1 MLGALCISIDV
12 ELAWGIWDKPS
23 ADYHE
28 RCARYETMIVRRLVA
43 LFEVYEVS
51 ATWAIVGRLLERDGS
66 AASSTVH
73 GDRIWYAPE
82 VIEQIQRARVP
93 QDIGSHSYGH
103 VYFGETPRDAL
114 RRDLA
119 AARRVHDAH
128 GLPFT
133 SFVFPRNQVAH
144 LDLLREAGVGVFRST
159 DRGWHMAVRDRL
171 GAGAGRVANL
181 ADKLLPIPPS
191 AVQPI
196 DHLPGEDAGG
206 LPGEGVGG
214 LPGEGVGGLP
224 GEGVGGSPG
233 EEAGGSPGEEAGGSP
248 GEDVGGSPK
257 HRAAAPSHAVLVE
270 LPSSMLLMARNG
282 LRRAI
287 HPASI
292 IGKARL
298 GLGVARRTGGIFHL
312 WFHPSNFYYEPE
324 RQLAT
329 LEGIVA
335 AAAALRDRGQLEIR
349 AMSSYGKA

>member
-1 MLGALCISIDV
+1 MAGALCLSIDV
-12 ELAWGIWDKPS
+12 ELAWGIWDKPQ
-23 ADYHE
+23 AAYHD
-28 RCARYETMIVRRLVA
+28 RCARHETAIVRGLVE
-43 LFEVYEVS
+43 LFETYQVS
-51 ATWAIVGRLLERDGS
+51 ATWAIVGRLLERDDR

-73 GDRIWYAPE
+73 GDRIWYAPD
-82 VIEQIQRARVP
+82 VIEAIRRARVP

-103 VYFGETPRDAL
+103 LYFGETPRDAL

-191 AVQPI
+191 AVHPVDHPAVHPVDHAAVHPVDHPAVHPVDHPAGSSLDHRHADPI
-196 DHLPGEDAGG
+196 GRAGDGEAAGNQR
-206 LPGEGVGG
+206 VA
-214 LPGEGVGGLP
+214 
-224 GEGVGGSPG
+224 S
-233 EEAGGSPGEEAGGSP
+233 S
-248 GEDVGGSPK
+248 
-257 HRAAAPSHAVLVE
+257 VLVE

-292 IGKARL
+292 IAKARL
-298 GLGVARRTGGIFHL
+298 GLAAARRTGGIFHL
-312 WFHPSNFYYEPE
+312 WFHPSNFYYAPE

-329 LEGIVA
+329 LAAIVA
-335 AAAALRDRGQLEIR
+335 AAAAMRDRGQLEIR
-349 AMSSYGKA
+349 TMSSYRKA

>member
-1 MLGALCISIDV
+1 MAGALCLSIDV
-12 ELAWGIWDKPS
+12 ELAWGIWDKPQ
-23 ADYHE
+23 AAYHD
-28 RCARYETMIVRRLVA
+28 RCARHETAIVRGLVE
-43 LFEVYEVS
+43 LFETYQVS
-51 ATWAIVGRLLERDGS
+51 ATWAIVGRLLERDDR

-73 GDRIWYAPE
+73 GDRIWYAPD
-82 VIEQIQRARVP
+82 VIEAIRRARVP

-103 VYFGETPRDAL
+103 LYFGETPRDAL

-191 AVQPI
+191 AVHPVDHPAGSSLDHRHADPI
-196 DHLPGEDAGG
+196 GRAGDGEAAGNQR
-206 LPGEGVGG
+206 VA
-214 LPGEGVGGLP
+214 
-224 GEGVGGSPG
+224 S
-233 EEAGGSPGEEAGGSP
+233 S
-248 GEDVGGSPK
+248 
-257 HRAAAPSHAVLVE
+257 VLVE

-292 IGKARL
+292 IAKARL
-298 GLGVARRTGGIFHL
+298 GLAAARRTGGIFHL
-312 WFHPSNFYYEPE
+312 WFHPSNFYYAPE

-329 LEGIVA
+329 LAAIVA
-335 AAAALRDRGQLEIR
+335 AAAAMRDRGQLEIR
-349 AMSSYGKA
+349 TMSSYRKA

>member
-12 ELAWGIWDKPS
+12 ELAWGIWDRPS
-23 ADYHE
+23 ADYHD
-28 RCARYETMIVRRLVA
+28 RCARHEAMIVRRLVA
-43 LFEVYEVS
+43 LFETYQVS
-51 ATWAIVGRLLERDGS
+51 ATWAIVGRLLERDDQ
-66 AASSTVH
+66 AAGTTAH

-82 VIEQIQRARVP
+82 VIEAIRRARVP

-103 VYFGETPRDAL
+103 VYFGDTPRDAL

-144 LDLLREAGVGVFRST
+144 LDLLGEAGVGVFRST
-159 DRGWHMAVRDRL
+159 DRGWHMTVRDRL
-171 GAGAGRVANL
+171 GAKAGRVANL
-181 ADKLLPIPPS
+181 ADKLLPVPPS

-196 DHLPGEDAGG
+196 DHPMAQR
-206 LPGEGVGG
+206 
-214 LPGEGVGGLP
+214 
-224 GEGVGGSPG
+224 G
-233 EEAGGSPGEEAGGSP
+233 EERS
-248 GEDVGGSPK
+248 VQ
-257 HRAAAPSHAVLVE
+257 RASEHDDRDARAVLVE

-298 GLGVARRTGGIFHL
+298 GLGAARRTGGIFHL

-335 AAAALRDRGQLEIR
+335 AAAALRDRGQLDIR
-349 AMSSYGKA
+349 AMSSYCKA

>member
-1 MLGALCISIDV
+1 MAGALCISIDV

-23 ADYHE
+23 AEYHE
-28 RCARYETMIVRRLVA
+28 RCARHEAMIVRRLIE
-43 LFEVYEVS
+43 LFETYEVS
-51 ATWAIVGRLLERDGS
+51 ATWAIVGRLLERDAG
-66 AASSTVH
+66 AAATTPH
-73 GDRIWYAPE
+73 GDRIWYAPG
-82 VIEQIQRARVP
+82 VIEAIQRARVP

-103 VYFGETPRDAL
+103 VYFGETPRAAL

-159 DRGWHMAVRDRL
+159 DRGWHMTVRDRL
-171 GAGAGRVANL
+171 GARAGRVANL

-191 AVQPI
+191 PVQPI
-196 DHLPGEDAGG
+196 DHPIDDPMAAPVESAERDTGGRAPGNA
-206 LPGEGVGG
+206 P
-214 LPGEGVGGLP
+214 
-224 GEGVGGSPG
+224 
-233 EEAGGSPGEEAGGSP
+233 
-248 GEDVGGSPK
+248 
-257 HRAAAPSHAVLVE
+257 AAARVLVE

-292 IGKARL
+292 AGKARL
-298 GLGVARRTGGIFHL
+298 GLRAARRAGGTFHL

-324 RQLAT
+324 AQLAT
-329 LEGIVA
+329 LADIVA
-335 AAAALRDRGQLEIR
+335 AAAAMRDHGRLEIR
-349 AMSSYGKA
+349 AMSSYRKP

>member
-1 MLGALCISIDV
+1 MPGALCISIDV

-23 ADYHE
+23 ADYHD
-28 RCARYETMIVRRLVA
+28 RCAQHEATIVRRLVE
-43 LFEVYEVS
+43 LFETYQIS
-51 ATWAIVGRLLERDGS
+51 ATWAIVGRLLERD
-66 AASSTVH
+66 AAAARLTVH
-73 GDRIWYAPE
+73 GDQIWYAPE
-82 VIEQIQRARVP
+82 VIEQIRRARVP

-103 VYFGETPRDAL
+103 VYFGETPRSAL

-159 DRGWHMAVRDRL
+159 DRGWHMTVRDRL
-171 GAGAGRVANL
+171 GTRAGRVANL

-191 AVQPI
+191 PVQPV
-196 DHLPGEDAGG
+196 DHVLGHVAEHAAGQVHEHAAGQKPGRAVGQTPEHVAGG
-206 LPGEGVGG
+206 PVEH
-214 LPGEGVGGLP
+214 
-224 GEGVGGSPG
+224 
-233 EEAGGSPGEEAGGSP
+233 
-248 GEDVGGSPK
+248 D
-257 HRAAAPSHAVLVE
+257 AVLVE

-287 HPASI
+287 HPAAI

-298 GLGVARRTGGIFHL
+298 GLRAARRTGGIFHL
-312 WFHPSNFYYEPE
+312 WFHPSNFYYEPD
-324 RQLAT
+324 RQLST

-335 AAAALRDRGQLEIR
+335 AAAAMRDRGQIEIR
-349 AMSSYGKA
+349 TMSSYRKA

>member
-1 MLGALCISIDV
+1 MAGALCLSIDV
-12 ELAWGIWDKPS
+12 ELAWGIWDKPQ
-23 ADYHE
+23 AAYHD
-28 RCARYETMIVRRLVA
+28 RCARHETAIVRGLVE
-43 LFEVYEVS
+43 LFETYQVS
-51 ATWAIVGRLLERDGS
+51 ATWAIVGRLLERDDRAAGS
-66 AASSTVH
+66 TAH
-73 GDRIWYAPE
+73 GDRIWYAPD
-82 VIEQIQRARVP
+82 VIEAIRRARVP

-181 ADKLLPIPPS
+181 VDKLLPIPPS
-191 AVQPI
+191 AVHPVDHPAVRPVDHPAGHPLDHRHADPI
-196 DHLPGEDAGG
+196 ERAGDG
-206 LPGEGVGG
+206 
-214 LPGEGVGGLP
+214 
-224 GEGVGGSPG
+224 
-233 EEAGGSPGEEAGGSP
+233 
-248 GEDVGGSPK
+248 
-257 HRAAAPSHAVLVE
+257 RAAGNQRVASSVLVE

-287 HPASI
+287 HPAAI

-298 GLGVARRTGGIFHL
+298 GLAAARRTGGIFHL
-312 WFHPSNFYYEPE
+312 WFHPSNFYYAPE

-329 LEGIVA
+329 LASIVA
-335 AAAALRDRGQLEIR
+335 AAAAMRDRGALEIR
-349 AMSSYGKA
+349 TMSSYRKA

>member
-1 MLGALCISIDV
+1 MPGALCISIDV

-28 RCARYETMIVRRLVA
+28 RCARHEAMIVRRLVE
-43 LFEVYEVS
+43 LFEAHQIS
-51 ATWAIVGRLLERDGS
+51 ATWAIVGRLLERDDG

-82 VIEQIQRARVP
+82 VIEQIRRARVP

-159 DRGWHMAVRDRL
+159 DRGWYMTVRDRL
-171 GAGAGRVANL
+171 GTGAGRVANL

-191 AVQPI
+191 AVQPV
-196 DHLPGEDAGG
+196 DHLLGHVPEHAAGQA
-206 LPGEGVGG
+206 
-214 LPGEGVGGLP
+214 
-224 GEGVGGSPG
+224 
-233 EEAGGSPGEEAGGSP
+233 AGHAAGQ
-248 GEDVGGSPK
+248 
-257 HRAAAPSHAVLVE
+257 AAAQALGQATGGTVGRDAVLVE

-298 GLGVARRTGGIFHL
+298 GLRAARRTGGIFHL
-312 WFHPSNFYYEPE
+312 WFHPSNFYYEPD

-335 AAAALRDRGQLEIR
+335 AAAAMRDRGQLEIR
-349 AMSSYGKA
+349 TMSSYRKV

>member
-1 MLGALCISIDV
+1 MPGALCISIDV

-23 ADYHE
+23 ADYHD
-28 RCARYETMIVRRLVA
+28 RCAEHEATIVRRLVE
-43 LFEVYEVS
+43 LFETYQIG
-51 ATWAIVGRLLERDGS
+51 ATWAIVGRLLERDDG
-66 AASSTVH
+66 AARSTVH

-82 VIEQIQRARVP
+82 VIEQIRRARVP

-144 LDLLREAGVGVFRST
+144 LDLLREAGVRVFRST
-159 DRGWHMAVRDRL
+159 DRGWHMTVRDRL
-171 GAGAGRVANL
+171 GTGAGRLANL

-191 AVQPI
+191 SVQPV
-196 DHLPGEDAGG
+196 DHLLGHVPEHAAGQAPGDAVRQAPRGA
-206 LPGEGVGG
+206 VGQATG
-214 LPGEGVGGLP
+214 DTVGQA
-224 GEGVGGSPG
+224 S
-233 EEAGGSPGEEAGGSP
+233 EAVARQAPRDVAGYVAGA
-248 GEDVGGSPK
+248 
-257 HRAAAPSHAVLVE
+257 RADHDAVLVE

-298 GLGVARRTGGIFHL
+298 GLRAARRTGGIFHL
-312 WFHPSNFYYEPE
+312 WFHPSNFYYEPD

-335 AAAALRDRGQLEIR
+335 AAAAMRDRGQLEIR
-349 AMSSYGKA
+349 TMSSYRKA

>member
-23 ADYHE
+23 ADYHD
-28 RCARYETMIVRRLVA
+28 RCAQNEATIVRRLVA
-43 LFEVYEVS
+43 LFETYQIS
-51 ATWAIVGRLLERDGS
+51 ATWAIVGRLLERDDG
-66 AASSTVH
+66 AARSTVH

-82 VIEQIQRARVP
+82 VIEQIRRASVP

-159 DRGWHMAVRDRL
+159 DRGWHMTVRDRL
-171 GAGAGRVANL
+171 GTGAGRVANL

-191 AVQPI
+191 PVQPVEHVLGRASGDTVEHVPEHAAEHI
-196 DHLPGEDAGG
+196 PGHAAEHA
-206 LPGEGVGG
+206 PGHADG
-214 LPGEGVGGLP
+214 
-224 GEGVGGSPG
+224 
-233 EEAGGSPGEEAGGSP
+233 
-248 GEDVGGSPK
+248 
-257 HRAAAPSHAVLVE
+257 HAADRDAVLVE

-298 GLGVARRTGGIFHL
+298 GLGAARRTGGIFHL
-312 WFHPSNFYYEPE
+312 WFHPSNFYYEPD

-335 AAAALRDRGQLEIR
+335 AAAAMRDRGQLEVR
-349 AMSSYGKA
+349 TMSSYRKA

>member
-1 MLGALCISIDV
+1 MAGALCISIDV

-28 RCARYETMIVRRLVA
+28 RCARYEAMIVRRLIE
-43 LFEVYEVS
+43 LFETYEVS
-51 ATWAIVGRLLERDGS
+51 ATWAIVGRLLERDDR
-66 AASSTVH
+66 AAATTAH
-73 GDRIWYAPE
+73 GERIWYAPE
-82 VIEQIQRARVP
+82 VIEAIQRARVA

-103 VYFGETPRDAL
+103 VYFGETPREAL

-119 AARRVHDAH
+119 AARRVHAAH

-171 GAGAGRVANL
+171 GGRAGRVANL
-181 ADKLLPIPPS
+181 ADKLLPIPPA
-191 AVQPI
+191 AVHPV
-196 DHLPGEDAGG
+196 DHAGPGSQLDAR
-206 LPGEGVGG
+206 
-214 LPGEGVGGLP
+214 
-224 GEGVGGSPG
+224 GS
-233 EEAGGSPGEEAGGSP
+233 
-248 GEDVGGSPK
+248 
-257 HRAAAPSHAVLVE
+257 LVE

-292 IGKARL
+292 VGKARL
-298 GLGVARRTGGIFHL
+298 GLRAARRAGGTFHL

-324 RQLAT
+324 AQLAT
-329 LEGIVA
+329 LAEIVA
-335 AAAALRDRGQLEIR
+335 AAAAMRDRGELEIR
-349 AMSSYGKA
+349 PMSSYGKA

>member
-1 MLGALCISIDV
+1 MAGALCISIDV

-23 ADYHE
+23 AAYHD
-28 RCARYETMIVRRLVA
+28 RCARHEAMIVGRLIE
-43 LFEVYEVS
+43 LFERHEVS
-51 ATWAIVGRLLERDGS
+51 ATWAIVGRLLERDAT
-66 AASSTVH
+66 AAATTAH
-73 GDRIWYAPE
+73 GDRIWYAPQ
-82 VIEQIQRARVP
+82 VIEAIQRARVA

-103 VYFGETPRDAL
+103 VYFGETPREAL

-171 GAGAGRVANL
+171 GGRAGRVANL
-181 ADKLLPIPPS
+181 ADKLLPIPPA
-191 AVQPI
+191 AVHPVA
-196 DHLPGEDAGG
+196 HAGSGPG
-206 LPGEGVGG
+206 
-214 LPGEGVGGLP
+214 
-224 GEGVGGSPG
+224 
-233 EEAGGSPGEEAGGSP
+233 
-248 GEDVGGSPK
+248 
-257 HRAAAPSHAVLVE
+257 AAALVE

-292 IGKARL
+292 VGKARL
-298 GLGVARRTGGIFHL
+298 GLRAARRGGGTFHL

-324 RQLAT
+324 AQLAT
-329 LEGIVA
+329 LAAIVA
-335 AAAALRDRGQLEIR
+335 AAAAMRNSGQLEIR
-349 AMSSYGKA
+349 PMSSYQA